1 MQRLSAPSCPSHSSG
16 SGSPSSSR
24 LDFGEQSAAV
34 GRERG
39 HVPRPTPWSL
49 VDLTFLSRGAS
60 APQFS
65 LTADGFQIFCLSFVG
80 KWSTELWFGSSHG
93 KSTLPLAGDVR
104 ADLGPPFQD
113 RGGGAEGAPLERAWQ
128 APRGGGRMAAAPSCS
143 PGWTGPSSGPMRRG
157 RGRWSQMS
165 SLPLPAGRGEL
176 SPSPCVEPG
185 AWGWAPRLWNP
196 CLGHTPPLPPSGL
209 ASSSE
214 GASALPASGWGPNQ
228 GAGSCS
234 PRDPYRSSLEL
245 SRGAWDSRSLF
256 PHPTPALASGGPPTR
271 TFSAA
276 GKCNCSW
283 DSSALRDSLQNQ
295 SDHHPICQDGAPTAL
310 GFASS
315 RAPGSCGRDEFVDK
329 SPGEKLPCHPHCPG
343 PGVLP
348 PPGPPPSKLG
358 LRQGGLLCVPVG

>member
-1 MQRLSAPSCPSHSSG
+1 M
-16 SGSPSSSR
+16 
-24 LDFGEQSAAV
+24 

-39 HVPRPTPWSL
+39 HVPRPTPWPL

-256 PHPTPALASGGPPTR
+256 PHPTRHWPL
-271 TFSAA
+271 
-276 GKCNCSW
+276 
-283 DSSALRDSLQNQ
+283 
-295 SDHHPICQDGAPTAL
+295 
-310 GFASS
+310 
-315 RAPGSCGRDEFVDK
+315 
-329 SPGEKLPCHPHCPG
+329 
-343 PGVLP
+343 GVLP
-348 PPGPPPSKLG
+348 PGPFPQLASVTAPGTAQPSGTPFRTRVTTTQSVKMEPPLLWGLPQAGPPEAVDGMNLLTNPQARSSPATRTAQAQGSCPHLAHHPPSLD
-358 LRQGGLLCVPVG
+358 